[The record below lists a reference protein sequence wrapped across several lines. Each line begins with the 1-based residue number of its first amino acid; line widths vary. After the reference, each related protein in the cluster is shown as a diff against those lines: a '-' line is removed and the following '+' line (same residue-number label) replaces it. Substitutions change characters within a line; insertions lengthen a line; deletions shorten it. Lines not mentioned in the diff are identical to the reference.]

1 MPMQMSPLNAGYA
14 GVTRRVAIQ
23 AIKRIIP
30 QLDLR
35 PDTVIYTKG
44 LEDNMMTWNSE
55 KNTLTPIRHNA
66 NEDSARFGEY
76 DKIEWNLKKRLWM
89 RGSHEMSTW

>member
-55 KNTLTPIRHNA
+55 KNMIKL
-66 NEDSARFGEY
+66 
-76 DKIEWNLKKRLWM
+76 KWNLKKRLWM
-89 RGSHEMSTW
+89 KGSHEMSTWSVIYHLSSMILY